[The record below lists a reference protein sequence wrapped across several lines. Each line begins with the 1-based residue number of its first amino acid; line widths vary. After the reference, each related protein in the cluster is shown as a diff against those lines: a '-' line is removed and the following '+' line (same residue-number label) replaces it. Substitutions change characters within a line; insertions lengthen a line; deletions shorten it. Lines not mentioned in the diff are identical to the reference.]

1 MKRFLILLVSVILV
15 LSSVGC
21 TPQETEI
28 PKVEQQSERFRE
40 YSDII
45 NAFDDLWLSE
55 NCGKSE
61 EELYKIYGISDSER
75 DREIFDALHHMSSF
89 DCWLEYA
96 EQDINEDEIP
106 ELFIIKPT
114 DHGNC
119 FVYAVF
125 TTVDNLPK
133 LVKGN
138 GSCRI
143 SKFNEVIITNKTAD
157 PEDWDVDVYE
167 LSTVGELLLKFKFGR
182 IYGTREHYKIE
193 NGVRKIITEDEFST
207 LLDLYAVVGCEMH
220 LGGGGIFSSHA
231 DRNPNGK

>member
-1 MKRFLILLVSVILV
+1 VSIILV

-28 PKVEQQSERFRE
+28 PKVEQKSERFRE

-96 EQDINEDEIP
+96 EQDIN
-106 ELFIIKPT
+106 
-114 DHGNC
+114 
-119 FVYAVF
+119 
-125 TTVDNLPK
+125 
-133 LVKGN
+133 
-138 GSCRI
+138 
-143 SKFNEVIITNKTAD
+143 
-157 PEDWDVDVYE
+157 
-167 LSTVGELLLKFKFGR
+167 
-182 IYGTREHYKIE
+182 
-193 NGVRKIITEDEFST
+193 
-207 LLDLYAVVGCEMH
+207 
-220 LGGGGIFSSHA
+220 
-231 DRNPNGK
+231 